1 MRNIIHFCVA
11 KLLFSVVFVILHSS
25 YAYSS
30 VEKSTY
36 GYRINISEVKLLTET
51 YETLSITLNATNTG
65 RADLHLGDENI
76 TPEMVIF
83 IFDEEFKRSELREY
97 KNDIQSQLLQQKIKL
112 RKGKIRKEIQFYI
125 PKSKDLAEKVTFQ
138 TYEPNIFNKPNISL
152 KKNSKSTKKDKQ
164 EDVATADM
172 KKSKT
177 PSSAKKESKNKKKDT
192 KVASV
197 PSKPKKSSTSNKKK
211 DTKIVSTPSNS
222 TTATASNSK
231 PSASAPSNNS
241 NNSYTSKPVVKT
253 QKENVQAAKASSMET
268 ATASTDSSFEKEVK
282 KERSKVEKIKKE
294 KTKEASSDKK
304 NKPIEGTGF
313 STAAGINAS
322 KNSYK
327 DKEKCPDM
335 FLEKITVISQSS
347 KWLELE
353 YTIVNKGLGPA
364 NLYGESD
371 GDNDNL
377 ALKAYLASS
386 ERLSRGS
393 LPLGGDV
400 VKKNKELK
408 KGILDVNQ
416 SYTGTMKLD
425 IRKMTRFTPY
435 VILSLNPFNTINECD
450 KTNNKNHILIEKK

>member
-1 MRNIIHFCVA
+1 MRNTVHFCDA
-11 KLLFSVVFVILHSS
+11 KLLLSFVFALLLSS

-30 VEKSTY
+30 VEKSIY
-36 GYRINISEVKLLTET
+36 GYRINISDVKLLTET
-51 YETLSITLNATNTG
+51 YEQLSVTLNATNTG
-65 RADLHLGDENI
+65 RADLHLGDESI

-83 IFDEEFKRSELREY
+83 IFDEEFQRGELRGYRKE
-97 KNDIQSQLLQQKIKL
+97 IQSQLLQQKIKL
-112 RKGKIRKEIQFYI
+112 RKGKISKDIQFYI
-125 PKSKDLAEKVTFQ
+125 PKSKDLAKKVTYQ
-138 TYEPNIFNKPNISL
+138 TYEPNIFNKPTISL
-152 KKNSKSTKKDKQ
+152 NKNSKNTKKNKQ
-164 EDVATADM
+164 DDVAKANT
-172 KKSKT
+172 KQSKT
-177 PSSAKKESKNKKKDT
+177 PSSAKVKSKQKDT
-192 KVASV
+192 KIAST
-197 PSKPKKSSTSNKKK
+197 PSKPKKSKSSIKK
-211 DTKIVSTPSNS
+211 DNSISTPSKS
-222 TTATASNSK
+222 TNTSMASNSK
-231 PSASAPSNNS
+231 ASVPETAPS

-253 QKENVQAAKASSMET
+253 QKENVQAAKASNMESQV
-268 ATASTDSSFEKEVK
+268 ATIDTSIDKEVK
-282 KERSKVEKIKKE
+282 KEKERSKLLKIRKE
-294 KTKEASSDKK
+294 KVPQANTVKEKEV
-304 NKPIEGTGF
+304 IEGTGF

-327 DKEKCPDM
+327 DKEKCPD
-335 FLEKITVISQSS
+335 FLIENITIISQSS

-371 GDNDNL
+371 GDSDNL

-386 ERLSRGS
+386 EKLSRGS
-393 LPLGGDV
+393 LPLGGGL

-408 KGILDVNQ
+408 KGILDVDQ